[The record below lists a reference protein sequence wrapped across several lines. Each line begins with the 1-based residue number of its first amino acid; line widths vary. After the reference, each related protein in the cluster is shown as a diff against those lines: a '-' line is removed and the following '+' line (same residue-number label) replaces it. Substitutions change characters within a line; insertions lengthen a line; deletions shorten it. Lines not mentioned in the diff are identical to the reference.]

1 VWEAFSL
8 DHRGSKAAPTKKIAA
23 TPISFLGSSTSEK
36 KMPFPGFDTRK
47 GQGDRA
53 RVFEAQFA
61 ASLWPFRINR
71 SALNPT
77 LPDHALFLMIRIFA
91 ARQRCKDS

>member
-1 VWEAFSL
+1 VGGFQPRSSRLESRSHKKNSCNADQLPWKL
-8 DHRGSKAAPTKKIAA
+8 DFR
-23 TPISFLGSSTSEK
+23 K

-53 RVFEAQFA
+53 RVFEAQLA
-61 ASLWPFRINR
+61 ACLWPYRINR

-77 LPDHALFLMIRIFA
+77 PPDQSLFLMIKILA
-91 ARQRCKDS
+91 AR

>member
-1 VWEAFSL
+1 
-8 DHRGSKAAPTKKIAA
+8 
-23 TPISFLGSSTSEK
+23 
-36 KMPFPGFDTRK
+36 MPFPGFDTRK

-53 RVFEAQFA
+53 RVFEAQLA

-77 LPDHALFLMIRIFA
+77 PPDHFFVNFNY
-91 ARQRCKDS
+91 